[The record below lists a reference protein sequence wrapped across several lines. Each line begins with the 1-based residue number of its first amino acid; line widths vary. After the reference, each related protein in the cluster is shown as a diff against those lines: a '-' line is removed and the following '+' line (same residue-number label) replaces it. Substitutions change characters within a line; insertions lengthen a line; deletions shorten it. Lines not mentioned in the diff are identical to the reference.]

1 MTNETKKKK
10 QFGTRLPSGFNGSQM
25 ETVEGLF
32 DMTLSTIRTQGLFH
46 GWTVELTRTPLGE
59 WRYTITGK
67 DKNE

>member
-1 MTNETKKKK
+1 MTKSKKAK
-10 QFGTRLPSGFNGSQM
+10 FGVKLPSGFNGTQM

-32 DMTLSTIRTQGLFH
+32 DMTVSTIRTQELYH
-46 GWTVELTRTPLGE
+46 GWTAELTRTALGE